1 MAHEGDGEGKVNKQT
16 EEKLKKLRKR
26 NAELVALAKQ
36 LDEKNKSL
44 KSESEHFV
52 SVVVNKLVC
61 ITTLMATM
69 CFLSPPPL
77 LSPLSPHLSLLPLPL
92 LLPLHLF
99 PLSHSP
105 PLHSLPSLPSP
116 QQKQAVS
123 PAEAEHHA
131 RKNLARQHAKDIMEY
146 TQQIHAK
153 NREIEALKKRITK
166 VRERVCVWGGRREK
180 ILLETG

>member
-44 KSESEHFV
+44 KSESEHLV

-69 CFLSPPPL
+69 CFLSP
-77 LSPLSPHLSLLPLPL
+77 HLSLLPLPL
-92 LLPLHLF
+92 LLPLHLS

-105 PLHSLPSLPSP
+105 PLHPPPSLPFS

-153 NREIEALKKRITK
+153 NREIEALKKRIAK
-166 VRERVCVWGGRREK
+166 VRERVCVRGGEK
-180 ILLETG
+180 RYY